1 MAIAL
6 EIELELQHQSF
17 QGLVKTSL
25 DPPLEVLSQEVWV
38 GLGNL
43 HFCKTPRWSET
54 HSEKHCHNR
63 KYNPSSCLSSTTY
76 CLTTGKFLQ
85 LGHI

>member
-1 MAIAL
+1 MAKVL
-6 EIELELQHQSF
+6 ETEFELQHQSF

-43 HFCKTPRWSET
+43 HF
-54 HSEKHCHNR
+54 
-63 KYNPSSCLSSTTY
+63 Y
-76 CLTTGKFLQ
+76 
-85 LGHI
+85 

>member
-1 MAIAL
+1 MAKVL

-25 DPPLEVLSQEVWV
+25 DPPLEVLSQELWV

-43 HFCKTPRWSET
+43 HFC
-54 HSEKHCHNR
+54 
-63 KYNPSSCLSSTTY
+63 
-76 CLTTGKFLQ
+76 
-85 LGHI
+85 